1 MTQCFSPNSISRI
14 KTHFWVRVIVNVTFL
29 SLNLFV
35 KSTHCPFNFAAK
47 GGLKKKEKKT
57 RITRC
62 VIVACRQTKIK
73 RFDKRRRSVLEG
85 VKRFIWSTFDPC
97 QNILIRVLSRRQLM
111 SSLISWL
118 AIWTWLMRGTLLFF
132 CVRRERICQEA
143 HKSVNNYGNDH
154 FPIKCWDMTW
164 HFPAKEKAYCYH
176 FMYNPALHTHT
187 HTHTIRRGLH
197 KFFFFFAG
205 VAERFMQTGLQVFMN
220 FPSATISAA
229 EFPLVYPEVNNLW
242 EDKSVCG
249 RELDSQTVE
258 GGWLGTP
265 PPLYNHSAP
274 EPLHP
279 PPSAPPDWARPL
291 PRGGL
296 ARYLLGRLLEV
307 QICVP
312 TCSRC
317 LSACFPLV
325 SSDWVWA
332 CVTLVPPL

>member
-1 MTQCFSPNSISRI
+1 M
-14 KTHFWVRVIVNVTFL
+14 
-29 SLNLFV
+29 LNLFF

-164 HFPAKEKAYCYH
+164 HFPAKERLTVIISCIIQR
-176 FMYNPALHTHT
+176 FTHT
-187 HTHTIRRGLH
+187 HTHTPYEGVCIS
-197 KFFFFFAG
+197 FFFFFLREWPSG
-205 VAERFMQTGLQVFMN
+205 SCRPGFRFLWISPQPQSVQ
-220 FPSATISAA
+220 PS
-229 EFPLVYPEVNNLW
+229 FLW
-242 EDKSVCG
+242 CIQRWIIYG
-249 RELDSQTVE
+249 RIKAFVVE
-258 GGWLGTP
+258 
-265 PPLYNHSAP
+265 S
-274 EPLHP
+274 
-279 PPSAPPDWARPL
+279 
-291 PRGGL
+291 
-296 ARYLLGRLLEV
+296 
-307 QICVP
+307 
-312 TCSRC
+312 
-317 LSACFPLV
+317 
-325 SSDWVWA
+325 
-332 CVTLVPPL
+332 

>member
-1 MTQCFSPNSISRI
+1 MTQGFSPNPISRI

-29 SLNLFV
+29 SLNLFF

-154 FPIKCWDMTW
+154 FPIKCWGMTW
-164 HFPAKEKAYCYH
+164 HFPAKERLTVIISCIIQR
-176 FMYNPALHTHT
+176 FTHT
-187 HTHTIRRGLH
+187 HTHTPYEGVCIS
-197 KFFFFFAG
+197 FFFFFLREWPSG
-205 VAERFMQTGLQVFMN
+205 SCRPGFRFLWISPQPQSVQ
-220 FPSATISAA
+220 PS
-229 EFPLVYPEVNNLW
+229 FLW
-242 EDKSVCG
+242 CIQRWIIYG
-249 RELDSQTVE
+249 RIKAFVVE
-258 GGWLGTP
+258 
-265 PPLYNHSAP
+265 S
-274 EPLHP
+274 
-279 PPSAPPDWARPL
+279 
-291 PRGGL
+291 
-296 ARYLLGRLLEV
+296 
-307 QICVP
+307 
-312 TCSRC
+312 
-317 LSACFPLV
+317 
-325 SSDWVWA
+325 
-332 CVTLVPPL
+332 